1 MITDGILTVD
11 NSVYSLYGTI
21 NENGLLIDKDHD
33 EAVVAKIEDDVI
45 TVEKYSY
52 ENGDLKLE
60 ILDRS
65 DEWNHSVVFEV

>member
-33 EAVVAKIEDDVI
+33 EAVVANVEDDVI